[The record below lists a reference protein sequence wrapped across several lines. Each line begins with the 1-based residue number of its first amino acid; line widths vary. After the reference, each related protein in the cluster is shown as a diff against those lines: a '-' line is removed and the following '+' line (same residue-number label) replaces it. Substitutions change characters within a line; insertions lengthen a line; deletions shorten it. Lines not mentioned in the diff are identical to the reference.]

1 MSHAVFLQ
9 PRAIKALSKLP
20 RDLQER
26 IKRTVV
32 ALGAAPR
39 PRDAKKLQGE
49 RDTWR
54 VRVGEYRVVYVP
66 DDDALTVVVTIIA
79 HRRDVYRR

>member
-9 PRAIKALSKLP
+9 PRAVKSLAKLP
-20 RDLQER
+20 RDVQVR
-26 IKRTVV
+26 IKHAIV
-32 ALGAAPR
+32 ALGPTPR
-39 PRDAKKLQGE
+39 PHGAKKLEGE

-54 VRVGEYRVVYVP
+54 IRVGEYRVVYIP
-66 DDDALTVVVTIIA
+66 DDMKRTVVVTVVA